1 MFFVRN
7 FAYFYANSIF
17 MGKKW
22 WIFPAL
28 FVGYVLYEK
37 FVLSKTFTVFF
48 KNLDFS
54 PMSLM
59 NPTLNLV
66 VQVNNPTPVTAE
78 IQSIKGTLFVDG
90 QEVGNV
96 LGITPTVLQTG
107 SSELKIPVTLSY
119 NGVAN
124 LLEKYQ
130 NTSFSYKFT
139 GTIMVDYIVL
149 PLEFGYPTVNG

>member
-1 MFFVRN
+1 
-7 FAYFYANSIF
+7 

-37 FVLSKTFTVFF
+37 YVLSKTFSVFF

-54 PMSLM
+54 DMSLST
-59 NPTLNLV
+59 PVVNLV

-78 IQSIKGTLFVDG
+78 VQAIKGDLYVDG
-90 QEVGNV
+90 AMVGSV

-107 SSELKIPVTLSY
+107 SSTLKIPVTLSY
-119 NGVAN
+119 NGVVDLYN
-124 LLEKYQ
+124 KYKS
-130 NTSFSYKFT
+130 TSFNYKFT

-149 PLEFGYPTVNG
+149 PLNFGYPTNG

>member
-1 MFFVRN
+1 
-7 FAYFYANSIF
+7 

-28 FVGYVLYEK
+28 FIGYILYEK
-37 FVLSKTFTVFF
+37 YVLSKTFTVFF
-48 KNLDFS
+48 KDLDFS
-54 PMSLM
+54 RMSLLD
-59 NPTLNLV
+59 PTLNLV

-78 IQSIKGTLFVDG
+78 IQSIKGTLIVDG
-90 QEVGNV
+90 VEVGSV

-107 SSELKIPVTLSY
+107 SSLLKIPVTLSY
-119 NGVAN
+119 YGVST
-124 LLEKYQ
+124 LLQKYKD
-130 NTSFSYKFT
+130 SKFSYKFT